1 MRFVAAACLL
11 AIGGLA
17 APGARAATRTVGPG
31 KTYARPC
38 AAIAAA
44 QDGDVIEIDAGT
56 YSGDVCAVARSNL
69 TLRGVGGRA
78 HLDAAGTAYGGKAI
92 WVIQGANT
100 TVENIEFSGTTVP
113 DMNGA
118 GIRQEGAGLVVRNCY
133 FHDNEDGILTG
144 GGGEILIEGSEF
156 ANNGA
161 GDGFSHNMYI
171 GHEKKFTLRWSY
183 SHHAKIG
190 HIVKSRADQNFILY
204 NRLMDE
210 ADGTSS
216 YTIDLPN
223 GGTSF
228 VIGNLVQQG
237 PKTDN
242 SVILAYAEEGAT
254 NTSADLYVVS
264 NTFVNDRGSG
274 TFLELAA
281 AAAPAVV
288 RDNIFFGGGT
298 VSSQA
303 NGNAT
308 MMAGNFTGDPML
320 VDRAGF
326 DYHLLPGSPCVNA
339 GVDPGAAGA
348 MSLVPQFQYVHPL
361 GHEARATVGVI
372 DIGAYELGG
381 GSPIDGGAPA
391 DASGPE
397 GGGAGAA
404 GGGAGGAG
412 GGPAGAGAAGSAG
425 VAGAAGAAGGPSS
438 GTAGGSAAGAAG
450 AAGAS
455 AGGGAGGGRA
465 TGGAGSSGGASSSG
479 GCSCGVDGSRPAEI
493 TAFLLLAVVLR
504 RRVRRR

>member
-1 MRFVAAACLL
+1 MGRRYSVTRLVL
-11 AIGGLA
+11 AFGVLS
-17 APGARAATRTVGPG
+17 APGAWAATRTVGPG
-31 KTYARPC
+31 KTYAKPC

-56 YSGDVCAVARSNL
+56 YSGDVCAVPRNNL

-78 HLDAAGTAYGGKAI
+78 HIDAAGTASGGKGT
-92 WVIQGANT
+92 WVISGSNT
-100 TVENIEFSGTTVP
+100 TVENIEFSGAKVP

-118 GIRQEGAGLVVRNCY
+118 GIRQEGNGLVVRNCY
-133 FHDNEDGILTG
+133 FHDNEDGILSG
-144 GGGEILIEGSEF
+144 GNGEILIEGSEF

-161 GDGFSHNMYI
+161 GDGYSHNMYI

-210 ADGTSS
+210 SDGTSS

-228 VIGNLVQQG
+228 VIGNLIQQG

-242 SVILAYAEEGAT
+242 AVILAYAEEGAT
-254 NTSADLYVVS
+254 NSSADLTVVG

-274 TFLELAA
+274 TFLQLAA

-298 VSSQA
+298 ITTQA
-303 NGNAT
+303 SAV
-308 MMAGNFTGDPML
+308 MAGNFTTGDPML

-326 DYHLLPGSPCVNA
+326 DYHLKPGSPCANA

-348 MSLVPQFQYVHPL
+348 MSLAPELQYVHPANR
-361 GHEARATVGVI
+361 ETRVTVGVI
-372 DIGAYELGG
+372 DIGAYEQGG
-381 GSPIDGGAPA
+381 GMPLGDGGVGSDGGGGTGAA
-391 DASGPE
+391 VGSGG

-404 GGGAGGAG
+404 GGSDG
-412 GGPAGAGAAGSAG
+412 GGGAGAAGGSGGGGGAGAAVGSVGGEG
-425 VAGAAGAAGGPSS
+425 VAGAPAA
-438 GTAGGSAAGAAG
+438 A
-450 AAGAS
+450 
-455 AGGGAGGGRA
+455 
-465 TGGAGSSGGASSSG
+465 G
-479 GCSCGVDGSRPAEI
+479 GCSCGLGASRPTPGGLGTLLLAA
-493 TAFLLLAVVLR
+493 AFLLR
-504 RRVRRR
+504 RRR

>member
-1 MRFVAAACLL
+1 LDRGAAATVVFRAAPEAYNDAVKRLAVAAFFALGAL
-11 AIGGLA
+11 P
-17 APGARAATRTVGPG
+17 APSARAATLAVGPG
-31 KTYARPC
+31 KAYAKPC

-56 YSGDVCAVARSNL
+56 YSGDVCAVARNDL

-78 HLDAAGTAYGGKAI
+78 HLDAAGAAFGGKGI
-92 WVIQGANT
+92 WVIQGASS
-100 TVENIEFSGTTVP
+100 TVENIEFSGAKVP

-133 FHDNEDGILTG
+133 FHDNEDGILSG
-144 GGGEILIEGSEF
+144 GGGEILVEGSEF

-161 GDGFSHNMYI
+161 GDGYSHNMYI

-190 HIVKSRADQNFILY
+190 HVVKSRADQNFIIA

-223 GGTSF
+223 GGTSY
-228 VIGNLVQQG
+228 VIGNLIQQG
-237 PKTDN
+237 PRTDN
-242 SVILAYAEEGAT
+242 AVILAYAEEGAT
-254 NTSADLYVVS
+254 NSSADLYVVN

-274 TFLELAA
+274 TFLSIAA

-288 RDNIFFGGGT
+288 RNNIFLGGGT
-298 VSSQA
+298 VATQA
-303 NGNAT
+303 SAV
-308 MMAGNFTGDPML
+308 MAGNFTTGDPML

-326 DYHLLPGSPCVNA
+326 DYHLTPGSPCVNA

-348 MSLVPQFQYVHPL
+348 MSLVPDVQYVHPVS
-361 GHEARATVGVI
+361 HEARVAVGVI

-381 GSPIDGGAPA
+381 GPADAGAPTDGGAA
-391 DASGPE
+391 GATAV
-397 GGGAGAA
+397 GGAGAVGA
-404 GGGAGGAG
+404 TAGAGS
-412 GGPAGAGAAGSAG
+412 GAAGSAG
-425 VAGAAGAAGGPSS
+425 GASGA
-438 GTAGGSAAGAAG
+438 TAGGGTSGCGCALGAPR

-455 AGGGAGGGRA
+455 AAA
-465 TGGAGSSGGASSSG
+465 
-479 GCSCGVDGSRPAEI
+479 
-493 TAFLLLAVVLR
+493 LALALAA
-504 RRVRRR
+504 RVRRRRR